1 MSPAL
6 PVGGLT
12 VVAVTPLDAVG
23 GVDVDS
29 LARLMD
35 FYVACGVSGIT
46 ILGVMGEANRFTE
59 AESRL
64 VAETALAAVDG
75 RVPVLVGVS
84 DSALA
89 RLVATSQ
96 HAMAAG
102 AAGVLVQPLAGLAGD
117 DAVVGY
123 FRTVVAALGAEVP
136 VCFQDFPKASGV
148 TLTVPAWRRIVE
160 ECPSVVMLKHE
171 EDPGLNKLSR
181 IRAAEA
187 DGLRRVTI
195 LAGNNGIALPQELAR
210 GADGAMTGF
219 AYPDVLATVCRLHAD
234 GRVDEAED
242 LFDAYL
248 PLNKHE
254 LRGGVGVRKEI
265 LRRRGAMSTAVCRH
279 PVGALTP
286 EDHAELDRLLARV
299 DARSAVP
306 SVLEQAR

>member
-1 MSPAL
+1 VTAPAL
-6 PVGGLT
+6 PEGGLT
-12 VVAVTPLDAVG
+12 VVAVTPLDADG
-23 GVDVDS
+23 AVDVGS
-29 LARLMD
+29 IARLMD
-35 FYVACGVSGIT
+35 FYVECGVSGIT
-46 ILGVMGEANRFTE
+46 LLGVMGEANRFTE
-59 AESRL
+59 TESRL
-64 VAETALAAVDG
+64 VAETALAAVGG
-75 RVPVLVGVS
+75 RVPVLVGIS
-84 DSALA
+84 DSSLE
-89 RLVATSQ
+89 RLTATAH

-123 FRTVVAALGAEVP
+123 FRTVCEALGADVP

-148 TLTVPAWRRIVE
+148 TLTVPAWHRIVGD
-160 ECPSVVMLKHE
+160 CPSVVMLKHE

-187 DGLRRVTI
+187 AGLRRVTI
-195 LAGNNGIALPQELAR
+195 LAGNNGIALPQELTR

-219 AYPDVLATVCRLHAD
+219 AFPDVLVAVCRLHAE

-265 LRRRGAMSTAVCRH
+265 LRRRGAMGTAVCRH
-279 PVGALTP
+279 PVAPLTAD
-286 EDHAELDRLLARV
+286 DHAELDRLLSRA
-299 DARSAVP
+299 AAVVP
-306 SVLEQAR
+306 PALERAL